1 MVGVGVGSDASA
13 NTGDP
18 SCVEIHRVFGA
29 MALTAGLNSI
39 QSFRSS
45 KALAGAWL
53 SSESAKSL
61 RLCSSDRRDPQR

>member
-18 SCVEIHRVFGA
+18 SCVEIPIVIGGV
-29 MALTAGLNSI
+29 ALTAGLNAI
-39 QSFRSS
+39 ESFRAS